1 MPFTSFQPSRS
12 TLLGP
17 LIVAIAAVSGGC
29 ANVEYDLVQP
39 PALAQHIGSKTVTVR
54 REPLEYRLTS
64 DEGHL
69 VIQIYNRAA
78 QPITLL
84 GGSSTIVDPDGQS
97 HPLSSRVMAPQSF
110 IKLILPPV
118 RPIRTAQPLGYSR
131 GYFGP
136 EYPYNDDPF
145 WDGPPYYPDPF
156 FDTPPAPE
164 YDDQEGTYWRWE
176 HGDVRLVLV
185 YLYGNYMPFSPAAS
199 NPATSPST
207 MPAAVPA
214 NLPPGSFTQEF
225 VFRLQKM

>member
-1 MPFTSFQPSRS
+1 MSLKSFQLSTS
-12 TLLGP
+12 TLLGS
-17 LIVAIAAVSGGC
+17 LFAAIAAVSGGC
-29 ANVEYDLVQP
+29 ANVEYDLIQP
-39 PALAQHIGSKTVTVR
+39 PALAQHIGPKTLTVR

-69 VIQIYNRAA
+69 VVQIYNRSAV
-78 QPITLL
+78 PITLL

-118 RPIRTAQPLGYSR
+118 GPIRTAQPLGFSR

-136 EYPYNDDPF
+136 EYPYNDDPY

-156 FDTPPAPE
+156 FDEPPAPE
-164 YDDQEGTYWRWE
+164 YDDQEGTYWRWD
-176 HGDVRLVLV
+176 HGDVRLILV
-185 YLYGNYMPFSPAAS
+185 YVNGNHMPFVPVAS
-199 NPATSPST
+199 VSATSPAT
-207 MPAAVPA
+207 TRAD
-214 NLPPGSFTQEF
+214 LPPGSFTHEF